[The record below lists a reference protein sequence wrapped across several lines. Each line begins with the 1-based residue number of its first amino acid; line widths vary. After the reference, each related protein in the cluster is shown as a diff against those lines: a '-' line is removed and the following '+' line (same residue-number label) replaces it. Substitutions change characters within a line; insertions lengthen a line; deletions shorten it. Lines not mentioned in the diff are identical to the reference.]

1 MSARRMKKYY
11 VNSQRPIPNSQPLP
25 TPKKAKFVGPVSMGG
40 DEWDVERTSACAD
53 QRLMTSKL
61 PDEGFS
67 LE

>member
-11 VNSQRPIPNSQPLP
+11 VNSQHPIPNAQRLP
-25 TPKKAKFVGPVSMGG
+25 NPDCQWVGPVSMGG
-40 DEWDVERTSACAD
+40 DEWDAD
-53 QRLMTSKL
+53 QRLMISKL